1 MQLPGRRE
9 PGTPSEGASSHASH
23 ATVAGRILDTAAL
36 CVAGVALA
44 FIVPKPLLLFFSGQ
58 VPSGCKNRSIQEANF
73 EIRFYRVIIVTLE
86 RSRAWFSFSPQKT

>member
-44 FIVPKPLLLFFSGQ
+44 FIVPKPLLLFFSGHP
-58 VPSGCKNRSIQEANF
+58 VDAKTD
-73 EIRFYRVIIVTLE
+73 RFRRQIL
-86 RSRAWFSFSPQKT
+86 K